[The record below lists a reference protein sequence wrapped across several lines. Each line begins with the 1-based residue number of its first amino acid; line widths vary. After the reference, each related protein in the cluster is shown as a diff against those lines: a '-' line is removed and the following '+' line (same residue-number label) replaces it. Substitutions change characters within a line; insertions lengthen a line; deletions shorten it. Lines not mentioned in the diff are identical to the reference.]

1 MYEDIKTA
9 CLYVRFSS
17 HNQTEQSIEG
27 QTRVCRD
34 FCKRHNI
41 RIVEIYADR
50 ATSASKDIE
59 KRVQF
64 LKMIKDSEKGLFDAV
79 IVYKLDRFARS
90 RYDSATYKYRLKRNG
105 VQLIS
110 ATENISNDP
119 EGIILES
126 VLEGMAEFYS
136 AELSQKINRGMRESA
151 YKHNS
156 IGGAVPL
163 GYKIEDKKLVIDPK
177 TAPIVKEAFEKYADG
192 ETVAEICR
200 QFNARGYKTSKGTAF
215 GKSSF
220 TKIFRNERY
229 IGVYTFHD
237 YRAEDAI
244 PAIIDKDLWDRVQLR
259 VGKIKNAPARNK
271 AKVVYLLSGKIFCGH
286 CGSKMNGNCNAGNY
300 CYYQCYGK
308 KNGNVDCKKKNIRKE
323 FIEKLVAQDALSLLT
338 DEYIEQIA
346 TIACEKNQ
354 HEIELD
360 SALPTIRDRIHQ
372 VDLSLNHLLK
382 AIESG
387 SAPDMLVKRMGELE
401 KEKKDLQVQAKKE
414 SEDIVELDKAQV
426 IYWLE
431 QFRGGSIEDE
441 EFCRMLIDLFVN
453 SVTVWDED
461 DNTYKVT
468 VAYNL
473 TSLPTKTYRLNKGGT
488 LSDFTSNAP
497 EAQRQGVGPGMQH
510 GDRHG
515 IRSGRRGQAFVLHRA
530 VMPGHSLIGDI
541 GVRRGDAQRWDGAA
555 RGGCGGR
562 GAVKDG
568 GNAAVRAAQ
577 CDAQL
582 GGNGDL
588 ALVADLGLDPDI
600 RRGVVQIKIPAVDIE
615 ALGLQIGVERQRQID
630 IGFEKHLH
638 GAGDAADRGIE
649 VVAVPE
655 KGDAHAVGG
664 DGLLLRKEI
673 AAGDSI
679 GLVGG
684 LGNAERRVAGGGVVG
699 RNGDE
704 VWRIVPHIRSNVKA
718 ERRNAGL
725 IVAGQRAVYIEV
737 AGLAQPLKRKQHLV
751 VFVPRRNGEDVAV
764 EGCRAALAA
773 AAVLNAVTEQILIIE
788 GVGQRDGLPAG
799 FPVVGLVK
807 GVPLGVPVGVNGLCH
822 GEGICPQKVPAVV
835 EIKAFALQCRHSV
848 FSLSDVLYTVAG
860 PRSYLYHTRC
870 RGKKQVS
877 FDGQKVLNARCSDK
891 C

>member
-300 CYYQCYGK
+300 YYYQCYGK

-323 FIEKLVAQDALSLLT
+323 FIERLVAQDALSLLT

-372 VDLSLNHLLK
+372 VDLSLNNLLK

-401 KEKKDLQVQAKKE
+401 KEKKDLQAQAKKE

-497 EAQRQGVGPGMQH
+497 VIQLHNARVVIRGLKCLECCFCVATTCTIVVRQDDNHLVGKVCGILIFPMGAIRQA
-510 GDRHG
+510 DRRET
-515 IRSGRRGQAFVLHRA
+515 IFRERVNILFALNQ
-530 VMPGHSLIGDI
+530 
-541 GVRRGDAQRWDGAA
+541 
-555 RGGCGGR
+555 
-562 GAVKDG
+562 KDCFRLFQYCSIIQ
-568 GNAAVRAAQ
+568 GNILRFMVVVAAVRFFAA
-577 CDAQL
+577 
-582 GGNGDL
+582 
-588 ALVADLGLDPDI
+588 P
-600 RRGVVQIKIPAVDIE
+600 E
-615 ALGLQIGVERQRQID
+615 E
-630 IGFEKHLH
+630 GF
-638 GAGDAADRGIE
+638 
-649 VVAVPE
+649 V
-655 KGDAHAVGG
+655 
-664 DGLLLRKEI
+664 
-673 AAGDSI
+673 
-679 GLVGG
+679 
-684 LGNAERRVAGGGVVG
+684 
-699 RNGDE
+699 
-704 VWRIVPHIRSNVKA
+704 RITD
-718 ERRNAGL
+718 
-725 IVAGQRAVYIEV
+725 
-737 AGLAQPLKRKQHLV
+737 
-751 VFVPRRNGEDVAV
+751 F
-764 EGCRAALAA
+764 
-773 AAVLNAVTEQILIIE
+773 
-788 GVGQRDGLPAG
+788 
-799 FPVVGLVK
+799 
-807 GVPLGVPVGVNGLCH
+807 LCN
-822 GEGICPQKVPAVV
+822 E
-835 EIKAFALQCRHSV
+835 FSV
-848 FSLSDVLYTVAG
+848 CV
-860 PRSYLYHTRC
+860 
-870 RGKKQVS
+870 
-877 FDGQKVLNARCSDK
+877 KVLVDGSNLPFRVRALRL
-891 C
+891 

>member
-177 TAPIVKEAFEKYADG
+177 TAPLVKEAFEKYADG

-237 YRAEDAI
+237 YRAEGAV

-271 AKVVYLLSGKIFCGH
+271 AKVVYLLSGKLFCGH
-286 CGSKMNGNCNAGNY
+286 CGSRMNGNSNASNY
-300 CYYQCYGK
+300 YYYQCYGK
-308 KNGNVDCKKKNIRKE
+308 KNGHLDCNKKNIRKE
-323 FIEKLVAQDALSLLT
+323 FIERLVAQDALSLLT

-354 HEIELD
+354 YEIELD

-372 VDLSLNHLLK
+372 VDVSLNNLLK

-414 SEDIVELDKAQV
+414 SDNLIELDKAQV

-461 DNTYKVT
+461 DDTYKVT

-488 LSDFTSNAP
+488 LSDFASNVP
-497 EAQRQGVGPGMQH
+497 DREAHKDGIIVLHVVPLDGNLRTGGRIAHLNRAAGFLVHPVQISFCVRHLRLNLKDVRADCLCQRLGNLRGH
-510 GDRHG
+510 A
-515 IRSGRRGQAFVLHRA
+515 GRRKIRYKFLAHGVLSFQYLRNLLCGRIRQDRGKMLHHALFGFLR
-530 VMPGHSLIGDI
+530 VSLIG
-541 GVRRGDAQRWDGAA
+541 R
-555 RGGCGGR
+555 
-562 GAVKDG
+562 
-568 GNAAVRAAQ
+568 
-577 CDAQL
+577 CDK
-582 GGNGDL
+582 
-588 ALVADLGLDPDI
+588 V
-600 RRGVVQIKIPAVDIE
+600 
-615 ALGLQIGVERQRQID
+615 
-630 IGFEKHLH
+630 
-638 GAGDAADRGIE
+638 
-649 VVAVPE
+649 VPE
-655 KGDAHAVGG
+655 KFFRGCILRDTPSIRFSVSVLHIDEICDA
-664 DGLLLRKEI
+664 DI
-673 AAGDSI
+673 ALHLQPRDAR
-679 GLVGG
+679 LKT
-684 LGNAERRVAGGGVVG
+684 GV
-699 RNGDE
+699 
-704 VWRIVPHIRSNVKA
+704 
-718 ERRNAGL
+718 
-725 IVAGQRAVYIEV
+725 
-737 AGLAQPLKRKQHLV
+737 
-751 VFVPRRNGEDVAV
+751 
-764 EGCRAALAA
+764 AALAVVQSLFQPFGKHPA
-773 AAVLNAVTEQILIIE
+773 FTGYGFIKLLVLVGRQAVIPTGVKVIAVTPE
-788 GVGQRDGLPAG
+788 VRKVRNPLPTHKSSL
-799 FPVVGLVK
+799 LVEK
-807 GVPLGVPVGVNGLCH
+807 F
-822 GEGICPQKVPAVV
+822 AV
-835 EIKAFALQCRHSV
+835 KTFA
-848 FSLSDVLYTVAG
+848 A
-860 PRSYLYHTRC
+860 PRSR
-870 RGKKQVS
+870 S
-877 FDGQKVLNARCSDK
+877 FPFPRTIYIIRKP
-891 C
+891 

>member
-200 QFNARGYKTSKGTAF
+200 QFNARGYKTSKGTTF

-229 IGVYTFHD
+229 IGVYSFHD

-300 CYYQCYGK
+300 YYYQCYGK

-323 FIEKLVAQDALSLLT
+323 FIERLVAQDALSLLT

-372 VDLSLNHLLK
+372 VDLSLNNLLK

-497 EAQRQGVGPGMQH
+497 
-510 GDRHG
+510 DRKSQDNSIIFFNMSICICDLWTDLLIAHLHAA
-515 IRSGRRGQAFVLHRA
+515 SGF
-530 VMPGHSLIGDI
+530 LIH
-541 GVRRGDAQRWDGAA
+541 
-555 RGGCGGR
+555 
-562 GAVKDG
+562 
-568 GNAAVRAAQ
+568 
-577 CDAQL
+577 
-582 GGNGDL
+582 
-588 ALVADLGLDPDI
+588 P
-600 RRGVVQIKIPAVDIE
+600 VQIV
-615 ALGLQIGVERQRQID
+615 
-630 IGFEKHLH
+630 
-638 GAGDAADRGIE
+638 
-649 VVAVPE
+649 
-655 KGDAHAVGG
+655 
-664 DGLLLRKEI
+664 
-673 AAGDSI
+673 
-679 GLVGG
+679 
-684 LGNAERRVAGGGVVG
+684 
-699 RNGDE
+699 
-704 VWRIVPHIRSNVKA
+704 
-718 ERRNAGL
+718 
-725 IVAGQRAVYIEV
+725 
-737 AGLAQPLKRKQHLV
+737 
-751 VFVPRRNGEDVAV
+751 
-764 EGCRAALAA
+764 
-773 AAVLNAVTEQILIIE
+773 
-788 GVGQRDGLPAG
+788 
-799 FPVVGLVK
+799 
-807 GVPLGVPVGVNGLCH
+807 
-822 GEGICPQKVPAVV
+822 IC
-835 EIKAFALQCRHSV
+835 I
-848 FSLSDVLYTVAG
+848 
-860 PRSYLYHTRC
+860 
-870 RGKKQVS
+870 
-877 FDGQKVLNARCSDK
+877 
-891 C
+891 

>member
-156 IGGAVPL
+156 IGGAIPL

-300 CYYQCYGK
+300 YYYQCYGK

-323 FIEKLVAQDALSLLT
+323 FIERLVAQDALSLLT

-372 VDLSLNHLLK
+372 VDLSLNNLLK

-414 SEDIVELDKAQV
+414 SEDIIELDKAQV

-431 QFRGGSIEDE
+431 QFRGGNIEDE

-497 EAQRQGVGPGMQH
+497 EAQRQGVGPGVQH
-510 GDRHG
+510 SDRHG
-515 IRSGRRGQAFVLHRA
+515 IRSGRCGQAFVLHRA
-530 VMPGHSLIGDI
+530 VMPGHSFIGDI

-577 CDAQL
+577 RDAQL

-630 IGFEKHLH
+630 IGLEKHLH

-684 LGNAERRVAGGGVVG
+684 LGNAERRIAGGGVVG

-704 VWRIVPHIRSNVKA
+704 VRRIVPHIGGNVKA

-737 AGLAQPLKRKQHLV
+737 AGLAQPLKRKQYLV

-764 EGCRAALAA
+764 EGRRAALAA
-773 AAVLNAVTEQILIIE
+773 AAVLNAVAEQILIIE

-799 FPVVGLVK
+799 FPVAGLVK
-807 GVPLGVPVGVNGLCH
+807 GVSLGVPVRVNGLCH

-870 RGKKQVS
+870 RGEKQVS
-877 FDGQKVLNARCSDK
+877 FDG
-891 C
+891 

>member
-229 IGVYTFHD
+229 IGVYSFHD

-300 CYYQCYGK
+300 YYYQCYGK

-323 FIEKLVAQDALSLLT
+323 FIERLVAQDALSLLT

-372 VDLSLNHLLK
+372 VDLSLNNLLK

-497 EAQRQGVGPGMQH
+497 VPEPDIHEAAPGSSVPLRCSHTDQKEPAAPGRSWNAVQNGSGGSMRSRASHHRFCQDPHPAYLWCWSFAHAQARYPVQQPLKMPYPLQIPVRSVLSPGSAPPEDSPLHFQRCNLPAGMLSRSH
-510 GDRHG
+510 IHLHIPDLRYLHEL
-515 IRSGRRGQAFVLHRA
+515 RRFPEPVLLLPSGRRKNRH
-530 VMPGHSLIGDI
+530 
-541 GVRRGDAQRWDGAA
+541 
-555 RGGCGGR
+555 
-562 GAVKDG
+562 
-568 GNAAVRAAQ
+568 
-577 CDAQL
+577 
-582 GGNGDL
+582 
-588 ALVADLGLDPDI
+588 
-600 RRGVVQIKIPAVDIE
+600 PAY
-615 ALGLQIGVERQRQID
+615 G
-630 IGFEKHLH
+630 
-638 GAGDAADRGIE
+638 
-649 VVAVPE
+649 
-655 KGDAHAVGG
+655 
-664 DGLLLRKEI
+664 
-673 AAGDSI
+673 
-679 GLVGG
+679 
-684 LGNAERRVAGGGVVG
+684 
-699 RNGDE
+699 
-704 VWRIVPHIRSNVKA
+704 
-718 ERRNAGL
+718 
-725 IVAGQRAVYIEV
+725 
-737 AGLAQPLKRKQHLV
+737 
-751 VFVPRRNGEDVAV
+751 
-764 EGCRAALAA
+764 
-773 AAVLNAVTEQILIIE
+773 
-788 GVGQRDGLPAG
+788 
-799 FPVVGLVK
+799 
-807 GVPLGVPVGVNGLCH
+807 
-822 GEGICPQKVPAVV
+822 
-835 EIKAFALQCRHSV
+835 
-848 FSLSDVLYTVAG
+848 
-860 PRSYLYHTRC
+860 
-870 RGKKQVS
+870 
-877 FDGQKVLNARCSDK
+877 
-891 C
+891 

>member
-300 CYYQCYGK
+300 YYYQCYGK
-308 KNGNVDCKKKNIRKE
+308 KNGNADCKKKNIRKE
-323 FIEKLVAQDALSLLT
+323 FIERLVAQDALSLLT

-372 VDLSLNHLLK
+372 VDLSLNNLLK

-401 KEKKDLQVQAKKE
+401 KEKKDLQAQAKKE

-497 EAQRQGVGPGMQH
+497 CRQRRSARSSCVRRSPAVSSWTPRPSFTATRSGKGMF
-510 GDRHG
+510 
-515 IRSGRRGQAFVLHRA
+515 SGRRTSPNWWH
-530 VMPGHSLIGDI
+530 
-541 GVRRGDAQRWDGAA
+541 
-555 RGGCGGR
+555 C
-562 GAVKDG
+562 
-568 GNAAVRAAQ
+568 
-577 CDAQL
+577 
-582 GGNGDL
+582 
-588 ALVADLGLDPDI
+588 
-600 RRGVVQIKIPAVDIE
+600 
-615 ALGLQIGVERQRQID
+615 
-630 IGFEKHLH
+630 
-638 GAGDAADRGIE
+638 
-649 VVAVPE
+649 
-655 KGDAHAVGG
+655 
-664 DGLLLRKEI
+664 
-673 AAGDSI
+673 
-679 GLVGG
+679 
-684 LGNAERRVAGGGVVG
+684 
-699 RNGDE
+699 
-704 VWRIVPHIRSNVKA
+704 WRSCASR
-718 ERRNAGL
+718 RRNCMTSGTSY
-725 IVAGQRAVYIEV
+725 R
-737 AGLAQPLKRKQHLV
+737 RKQ
-751 VFVPRRNGEDVAV
+751 PRRHNG
-764 EGCRAALAA
+764 
-773 AAVLNAVTEQILIIE
+773 
-788 GVGQRDGLPAG
+788 
-799 FPVVGLVK
+799 
-807 GVPLGVPVGVNGLCH
+807 
-822 GEGICPQKVPAVV
+822 
-835 EIKAFALQCRHSV
+835 
-848 FSLSDVLYTVAG
+848 
-860 PRSYLYHTRC
+860 
-870 RGKKQVS
+870 
-877 FDGQKVLNARCSDK
+877 
-891 C
+891 

>member
-156 IGGAVPL
+156 IGGAIPL

-300 CYYQCYGK
+300 YYYQCYGK

-323 FIEKLVAQDALSLLT
+323 FIERLVAQDALSLLT

-401 KEKKDLQVQAKKE
+401 KEKKDLQAQAKKE

-488 LSDFTSNAP
+488 LSDFASNAP
-497 EAQRQGVGPGMQH
+497 VIQLHNARVVIGRLKCFKCSLRIATARIIVVRQDDNHLVGKVCGILIFPMGAIRQADRREAMFRERVYVFLAFNQKDCFRLFQYHPIVQGNILRFMVVVATVRLFAAPEE
-510 GDRHG
+510 
-515 IRSGRRGQAFVLHRA
+515 AFVRITDFLCNEFS
-530 VMPGHSLIGDI
+530 VF
-541 GVRRGDAQRWDGAA
+541 
-555 RGGCGGR
+555 
-562 GAVKDG
+562 VKVLVDG
-568 GNAAVRAAQ
+568 GN
-577 CDAQL
+577 
-582 GGNGDL
+582 
-588 ALVADLGLDPDI
+588 
-600 RRGVVQIKIPAVDIE
+600 
-615 ALGLQIGVERQRQID
+615 
-630 IGFEKHLH
+630 
-638 GAGDAADRGIE
+638 
-649 VVAVPE
+649 
-655 KGDAHAVGG
+655 
-664 DGLLLRKEI
+664 
-673 AAGDSI
+673 
-679 GLVGG
+679 
-684 LGNAERRVAGGGVVG
+684 
-699 RNGDE
+699 
-704 VWRIVPHIRSNVKA
+704 
-718 ERRNAGL
+718 
-725 IVAGQRAVYIEV
+725 
-737 AGLAQPLKRKQHLV
+737 
-751 VFVPRRNGEDVAV
+751 
-764 EGCRAALAA
+764 
-773 AAVLNAVTEQILIIE
+773 
-788 GVGQRDGLPAG
+788 
-799 FPVVGLVK
+799 
-807 GVPLGVPVGVNGLCH
+807 
-822 GEGICPQKVPAVV
+822 
-835 EIKAFALQCRHSV
+835 
-848 FSLSDVLYTVAG
+848 LS
-860 PRSYLYHTRC
+860 
-870 RGKKQVS
+870 
-877 FDGQKVLNARCSDK
+877 
-891 C
+891 

>member
-64 LKMIKDSEKGLFDAV
+64 LKMIKDSERGLFDAV

-156 IGGAVPL
+156 IGGAIPL

-300 CYYQCYGK
+300 YYYQCYGK

-323 FIEKLVAQDALSLLT
+323 FIERLVAQDALSLLT

-372 VDLSLNHLLK
+372 VDLSLNNLLK

-414 SEDIVELDKAQV
+414 SEDIIELDKAQV

-431 QFRGGSIEDE
+431 QFRGGNIEDE

-497 EAQRQGVGPGMQH
+497 ATASSNTTQYSGSMP
-510 GDRHG
+510 
-515 IRSGRRGQAFVLHRA
+515 RSLAPVTNTSGSGLARLTRVPSTTASNSS
-530 VMPGHSLIGDI
+530 VMPSRSKISGLFLLAEPRAILMP
-541 GVRRGDAQRWDGAA
+541 AA
-555 RGGCGGR
+555 RVCFKKFSTPGSSSLFSSFLMYSTY
-562 GAVKDG
+562 
-568 GNAAVRAAQ
+568 Q
-577 CDAQL
+577 S
-582 GGNGDL
+582 
-588 ALVADLGLDPDI
+588 
-600 RRGVVQIKIPAVDIE
+600 
-615 ALGLQIGVERQRQID
+615 
-630 IGFEKHLH
+630 F
-638 GAGDAADRGIE
+638 
-649 VVAVPE
+649 
-655 KGDAHAVGG
+655 
-664 DGLLLRKEI
+664 LR
-673 AAGDSI
+673 
-679 GLVGG
+679 
-684 LGNAERRVAGGGVVG
+684 
-699 RNGDE
+699 
-704 VWRIVPHIRSNVKA
+704 W
-718 ERRNAGL
+718 
-725 IVAGQRAVYIEV
+725 QRACFSSSVIV
-737 AGLAQPLKRKQHLV
+737 RLPISRMISKLAIRLTP
-751 VFVPRRNGEDVAV
+751 FRRSLS
-764 EGCRAALAA
+764 CS
-773 AAVLNAVTEQILIIE
+773 
-788 GVGQRDGLPAG
+788 
-799 FPVVGLVK
+799 VK
-807 GVPLGVPVGVNGLCH
+807 GM
-822 GEGICPQKVPAVV
+822 
-835 EIKAFALQCRHSV
+835 S
-848 FSLSDVLYTVAG
+848 SS
-860 PRSYLYHTRC
+860 S
-870 RGKKQVS
+870 
-877 FDGQKVLNARCSDK
+877 ARRFQARK
-891 C
+891 

>member
-156 IGGAVPL
+156 IGGAIPL

-323 FIEKLVAQDALSLLT
+323 FIERLVAQDALSLLT

-401 KEKKDLQVQAKKE
+401 KEKKDLQAQAKKE
-414 SEDIVELDKAQV
+414 SEDIIELDKAQV

-488 LSDFTSNAP
+488 LSDFASNAP
-497 EAQRQGVGPGMQH
+497 VLESGNIPFGFRQATNLTFINRTKGVSQLV
-510 GDRHG
+510 
-515 IRSGRRGQAFVLHRA
+515 RSDVRNPVEFTKFSPAFSV
-530 VMPGHSLIGDI
+530 
-541 GVRRGDAQRWDGAA
+541 
-555 RGGCGGR
+555 
-562 GAVKDG
+562 
-568 GNAAVRAAQ
+568 
-577 CDAQL
+577 AQL
-582 GGNGDL
+582 ASSTKNALMRITGIL
-588 ALVADLGLDPDI
+588 AVLFLCFKNFMRLAC
-600 RRGVVQIKIPAVDIE
+600 
-615 ALGLQIGVERQRQID
+615 
-630 IGFEKHLH
+630 
-638 GAGDAADRGIE
+638 
-649 VVAVPE
+649 
-655 KGDAHAVGG
+655 
-664 DGLLLRKEI
+664 LRKI
-673 AAGDSI
+673 AFNIAILS
-679 GLVGG
+679 
-684 LGNAERRVAGGGVVG
+684 A
-699 RNGDE
+699 
-704 VWRIVPHIRSNVKA
+704 
-718 ERRNAGL
+718 
-725 IVAGQRAVYIEV
+725 
-737 AGLAQPLKRKQHLV
+737 
-751 VFVPRRNGEDVAV
+751 
-764 EGCRAALAA
+764 CRH
-773 AAVLNAVTEQILIIE
+773 T
-788 GVGQRDGLPAG
+788 
-799 FPVVGLVK
+799 
-807 GVPLGVPVGVNGLCH
+807 LGVDSAANMNIIVINIAPFKPHHFPRPKARKNIKTVGVNQTVLTDS
-822 GEGICPQKVPAVV
+822 AVV
-835 EIKAFALQCRHSV
+835 KHLRMCEKDIE
-848 FSLSDVLYTVAG
+848 
-860 PRSYLYHTRC
+860 
-870 RGKKQVS
+870 
-877 FDGQKVLNARCSDK
+877 
-891 C
+891 

>member
-229 IGVYTFHD
+229 IGVYSFHD

-300 CYYQCYGK
+300 YYYQCYGK

-323 FIEKLVAQDALSLLT
+323 FIERLVAQDALSLLT

-372 VDLSLNHLLK
+372 VDISLNNLLK

-401 KEKKDLQVQAKKE
+401 KEKKDLQAQAKKE

-488 LSDFTSNAP
+488 LSDFASNAP
-497 EAQRQGVGPGMQH
+497 GMSANPIITGNLLIHTFHCQIQPH
-510 GDRHG
+510 SWKRFWDYDT
-515 IRSGRRGQAFVLHRA
+515 FV
-530 VMPGHSLIGDI
+530 V
-541 GVRRGDAQRWDGAA
+541 
-555 RGGCGGR
+555 
-562 GAVKDG
+562 
-568 GNAAVRAAQ
+568 
-577 CDAQL
+577 
-582 GGNGDL
+582 
-588 ALVADLGLDPDI
+588 
-600 RRGVVQIKIPAVDIE
+600 
-615 ALGLQIGVERQRQID
+615 
-630 IGFEKHLH
+630 
-638 GAGDAADRGIE
+638 
-649 VVAVPE
+649 
-655 KGDAHAVGG
+655 
-664 DGLLLRKEI
+664 
-673 AAGDSI
+673 
-679 GLVGG
+679 
-684 LGNAERRVAGGGVVG
+684 
-699 RNGDE
+699 
-704 VWRIVPHIRSNVKA
+704 
-718 ERRNAGL
+718 
-725 IVAGQRAVYIEV
+725 
-737 AGLAQPLKRKQHLV
+737 
-751 VFVPRRNGEDVAV
+751 
-764 EGCRAALAA
+764 
-773 AAVLNAVTEQILIIE
+773 
-788 GVGQRDGLPAG
+788 
-799 FPVVGLVK
+799 
-807 GVPLGVPVGVNGLCH
+807 
-822 GEGICPQKVPAVV
+822 
-835 EIKAFALQCRHSV
+835 
-848 FSLSDVLYTVAG
+848 
-860 PRSYLYHTRC
+860 
-870 RGKKQVS
+870 
-877 FDGQKVLNARCSDK
+877 
-891 C
+891 

>member
-229 IGVYTFHD
+229 IGVYSFHD

-323 FIEKLVAQDALSLLT
+323 FIERLVAQDALSLLT

-401 KEKKDLQVQAKKE
+401 KEKKDLQAQAKKE

-497 EAQRQGVGPGMQH
+497 ALVGVEKRGVPDIHGVPRRDHRITAGPPREISRAGVGIVAAAG
-510 GDRHG
+510 
-515 IRSGRRGQAFVLHRA
+515 
-530 VMPGHSLIGDI
+530 
-541 GVRRGDAQRWDGAA
+541 DGAA
-555 RGGCGGR
+555 DGLNRRGVVGFEQQRAAEPLHELVVGGAVIIGAVVASQGVEIGSSGGRRGGCGR
-562 GAVKDG
+562 C
-568 GNAAVRAAQ
+568 RW
-577 CDAQL
+577 L
-582 GGNGDL
+582 
-588 ALVADLGLDPDI
+588 
-600 RRGVVQIKIPAVDIE
+600 RRG
-615 ALGLQIGVERQRQID
+615 
-630 IGFEKHLH
+630 
-638 GAGDAADRGIE
+638 
-649 VVAVPE
+649 
-655 KGDAHAVGG
+655 GG
-664 DGLLLRKEI
+664 
-673 AAGDSI
+673 
-679 GLVGG
+679 
-684 LGNAERRVAGGGVVG
+684 
-699 RNGDE
+699 
-704 VWRIVPHIRSNVKA
+704 
-718 ERRNAGL
+718 
-725 IVAGQRAVYIEV
+725 
-737 AGLAQPLKRKQHLV
+737 
-751 VFVPRRNGEDVAV
+751 
-764 EGCRAALAA
+764 EGCRVGGSGAGRESQGHCGGQDDGD
-773 AAVLNAVTEQILIIE
+773 AVFHGGPPFLIYVC
-788 GVGQRDGLPAG
+788 GA
-799 FPVVGLVK
+799 
-807 GVPLGVPVGVNGLCH
+807 
-822 GEGICPQKVPAVV
+822 IC
-835 EIKAFALQCRHSV
+835 KAKL
-848 FSLSDVLYTVAG
+848 
-860 PRSYLYHTRC
+860 
-870 RGKKQVS
+870 
-877 FDGQKVLNARCSDK
+877 
-891 C
+891 

>member
-156 IGGAVPL
+156 IGGAIPL

-323 FIEKLVAQDALSLLT
+323 FIERLVAQDALSLLT

-401 KEKKDLQVQAKKE
+401 KEKKDLQAQAKKE

-488 LSDFTSNAP
+488 LSDFASNAP
-497 EAQRQGVGPGMQH
+497 AFHRQHSHQYQHTIDGHRRNQIFDDIGNRFSAHKPFDPVQGKGHDQLQH
-510 GDRHG
+510 GGCQRKRTGH
-515 IRSGRRGQAFVLHRA
+515 IAVQAHPAFVLCISRPITFSVHPLSPFACSVLFYYNKKASFGTSRKRSP
-530 VMPGHSLIGDI
+530 VFYILP
-541 GVRRGDAQRWDGAA
+541 
-555 RGGCGGR
+555 
-562 GAVKDG
+562 
-568 GNAAVRAAQ
+568 VRANFTRLP
-577 CDAQL
+577 C
-582 GGNGDL
+582 
-588 ALVADLGLDPDI
+588 
-600 RRGVVQIKIPAVDIE
+600 
-615 ALGLQIGVERQRQID
+615 
-630 IGFEKHLH
+630 
-638 GAGDAADRGIE
+638 
-649 VVAVPE
+649 
-655 KGDAHAVGG
+655 
-664 DGLLLRKEI
+664 
-673 AAGDSI
+673 
-679 GLVGG
+679 
-684 LGNAERRVAGGGVVG
+684 
-699 RNGDE
+699 
-704 VWRIVPHIRSNVKA
+704 
-718 ERRNAGL
+718 
-725 IVAGQRAVYIEV
+725 
-737 AGLAQPLKRKQHLV
+737 
-751 VFVPRRNGEDVAV
+751 
-764 EGCRAALAA
+764 AA
-773 AAVLNAVTEQILIIE
+773 AARFVLLRS
-788 GVGQRDGLPAG
+788 GPYFQRQLSPPAESHRRIPPGSWYPACDPCDTGRTTTSCTGLYP
-799 FPVVGLVK
+799 
-807 GVPLGVPVGVNGLCH
+807 
-822 GEGICPQKVPAVV
+822 
-835 EIKAFALQCRHSV
+835 
-848 FSLSDVLYTVAG
+848 
-860 PRSYLYHTRC
+860 
-870 RGKKQVS
+870 
-877 FDGQKVLNARCSDK
+877 
-891 C
+891 

>member
-1 MYEDIKTA
+1 
-9 CLYVRFSS
+9 
-17 HNQTEQSIEG
+17 
-27 QTRVCRD
+27 
-34 FCKRHNI
+34 
-41 RIVEIYADR
+41 
-50 ATSASKDIE
+50 
-59 KRVQF
+59 
-64 LKMIKDSEKGLFDAV
+64 
-79 IVYKLDRFARS
+79 
-90 RYDSATYKYRLKRNG
+90 
-105 VQLIS
+105 
-110 ATENISNDP
+110 
-119 EGIILES
+119 
-126 VLEGMAEFYS
+126 
-136 AELSQKINRGMRESA
+136 
-151 YKHNS
+151 
-156 IGGAVPL
+156 
-163 GYKIEDKKLVIDPK
+163 
-177 TAPIVKEAFEKYADG
+177 
-192 ETVAEICR
+192 
-200 QFNARGYKTSKGTAF
+200 
-215 GKSSF
+215 
-220 TKIFRNERY
+220 
-229 IGVYTFHD
+229 
-237 YRAEDAI
+237 
-244 PAIIDKDLWDRVQLR
+244 
-259 VGKIKNAPARNK
+259 
-271 AKVVYLLSGKIFCGH
+271 
-286 CGSKMNGNCNAGNY
+286 
-300 CYYQCYGK
+300 
-308 KNGNVDCKKKNIRKE
+308 
-323 FIEKLVAQDALSLLT
+323 
-338 DEYIEQIA
+338 
-346 TIACEKNQ
+346 
-354 HEIELD
+354 
-360 SALPTIRDRIHQ
+360 
-372 VDLSLNHLLK
+372 
-382 AIESG
+382 
-387 SAPDMLVKRMGELE
+387 
-401 KEKKDLQVQAKKE
+401 
-414 SEDIVELDKAQV
+414 
-426 IYWLE
+426 
-431 QFRGGSIEDE
+431 
-441 EFCRMLIDLFVN
+441 
-453 SVTVWDED
+453 
-461 DNTYKVT
+461 
-468 VAYNL
+468 
-473 TSLPTKTYRLNKGGT
+473 
-488 LSDFTSNAP
+488 
-497 EAQRQGVGPGMQH
+497 
-510 GDRHG
+510 
-515 IRSGRRGQAFVLHRA
+515 
-530 VMPGHSLIGDI
+530 MPGHSLIGDI
-541 GVRRGDAQRWDGAA
+541 GVRRGDAQWWDGAA

-582 GGNGDL
+582 GGNRDL
-588 ALVADLGLDPDI
+588 ALVADLGLDPNI

-630 IGFEKHLH
+630 IGLEKHLH

-684 LGNAERRVAGGGVVG
+684 LGNAERRIAGGGVVG

-704 VWRIVPHIRSNVKA
+704 VRRIVPHIRSNVKA

-725 IVAGQRAVYIEV
+725 IVPGQRAVYIEV

>member
-79 IVYKLDRFARS
+79 IVYKLDR
-90 RYDSATYKYRLKRNG
+90 
-105 VQLIS
+105 
-110 ATENISNDP
+110 
-119 EGIILES
+119 
-126 VLEGMAEFYS
+126 
-136 AELSQKINRGMRESA
+136 
-151 YKHNS
+151 
-156 IGGAVPL
+156 
-163 GYKIEDKKLVIDPK
+163 
-177 TAPIVKEAFEKYADG
+177 
-192 ETVAEICR
+192 
-200 QFNARGYKTSKGTAF
+200 
-215 GKSSF
+215 
-220 TKIFRNERY
+220 
-229 IGVYTFHD
+229 GVYTFHD

-259 VGKIKNAPARNK
+259 VGKIKNAPAKNK

-323 FIEKLVAQDALSLLT
+323 FIERLVAQDALSLLT

-401 KEKKDLQVQAKKE
+401 KEKKDLQAQAKKE

-488 LSDFTSNAP
+488 LSDFASNAP
-497 EAQRQGVGPGMQH
+497 GMSANPTITGNLLIH
-510 GDRHG
+510 TFHCRLK
-515 IRSGRRGQAFVLHRA
+515 S
-530 VMPGHSLIGDI
+530 HS
-541 GVRRGDAQRWDGAA
+541 RKRF
-555 RGGCGGR
+555 
-562 GAVKDG
+562 
-568 GNAAVRAAQ
+568 
-577 CDAQL
+577 CDY
-582 GGNGDL
+582 DTF
-588 ALVADLGLDPDI
+588 LV
-600 RRGVVQIKIPAVDIE
+600 
-615 ALGLQIGVERQRQID
+615 
-630 IGFEKHLH
+630 
-638 GAGDAADRGIE
+638 
-649 VVAVPE
+649 
-655 KGDAHAVGG
+655 
-664 DGLLLRKEI
+664 
-673 AAGDSI
+673 
-679 GLVGG
+679 
-684 LGNAERRVAGGGVVG
+684 
-699 RNGDE
+699 
-704 VWRIVPHIRSNVKA
+704 
-718 ERRNAGL
+718 
-725 IVAGQRAVYIEV
+725 
-737 AGLAQPLKRKQHLV
+737 
-751 VFVPRRNGEDVAV
+751 
-764 EGCRAALAA
+764 
-773 AAVLNAVTEQILIIE
+773 
-788 GVGQRDGLPAG
+788 
-799 FPVVGLVK
+799 
-807 GVPLGVPVGVNGLCH
+807 
-822 GEGICPQKVPAVV
+822 
-835 EIKAFALQCRHSV
+835 
-848 FSLSDVLYTVAG
+848 
-860 PRSYLYHTRC
+860 
-870 RGKKQVS
+870 
-877 FDGQKVLNARCSDK
+877 
-891 C
+891 

>member
-156 IGGAVPL
+156 IGGAIPL

-300 CYYQCYGK
+300 YYYQCYGK

-323 FIEKLVAQDALSLLT
+323 FIERLVAQDALSLLT

-372 VDLSLNHLLK
+372 VDLSLNNLLK

-401 KEKKDLQVQAKKE
+401 KEKKDLQAQAKKE

-431 QFRGGSIEDE
+431 QFRDGSIEDE

-497 EAQRQGVGPGMQH
+497 GKNTIKYVYFGNDEY
-510 GDRHG
+510 
-515 IRSGRRGQAFVLHRA
+515 SGSECIYI
-530 VMPGHSLIGDI
+530 GH
-541 GVRRGDAQRWDGAA
+541 
-555 RGGCGGR
+555 C
-562 GAVKDG
+562 
-568 GNAAVRAAQ
+568 
-577 CDAQL
+577 
-582 GGNGDL
+582 
-588 ALVADLGLDPDI
+588 
-600 RRGVVQIKIPAVDIE
+600 
-615 ALGLQIGVERQRQID
+615 
-630 IGFEKHLH
+630 
-638 GAGDAADRGIE
+638 
-649 VVAVPE
+649 
-655 KGDAHAVGG
+655 
-664 DGLLLRKEI
+664 
-673 AAGDSI
+673 
-679 GLVGG
+679 
-684 LGNAERRVAGGGVVG
+684 
-699 RNGDE
+699 
-704 VWRIVPHIRSNVKA
+704 
-718 ERRNAGL
+718 
-725 IVAGQRAVYIEV
+725 
-737 AGLAQPLKRKQHLV
+737 
-751 VFVPRRNGEDVAV
+751 
-764 EGCRAALAA
+764 
-773 AAVLNAVTEQILIIE
+773 
-788 GVGQRDGLPAG
+788 
-799 FPVVGLVK
+799 
-807 GVPLGVPVGVNGLCH
+807 
-822 GEGICPQKVPAVV
+822 
-835 EIKAFALQCRHSV
+835 
-848 FSLSDVLYTVAG
+848 FSA
-860 PRSYLYHTRC
+860 
-870 RGKKQVS
+870 
-877 FDGQKVLNARCSDK
+877 
-891 C
+891 

>member
-229 IGVYTFHD
+229 IGVYSFHD

-323 FIEKLVAQDALSLLT
+323 FIERLVAQDALSLLT

-401 KEKKDLQVQAKKE
+401 KEKKDLQAQAKKE

-488 LSDFTSNAP
+488 LSDFASNAP
-497 EAQRQGVGPGMQH
+497 LVGGY
-510 GDRHG
+510 D
-515 IRSGRRGQAFVLHRA
+515 LTDRA
-530 VMPGHSLIGDI
+530 VDDLPPAL
-541 GVRRGDAQRWDGAA
+541 GVVQRVDLELLGVEAVHQVDAQR
-555 RGGCGGR
+555 
-562 GAVKDG
+562 
-568 GNAAVRAAQ
+568 RAA
-577 CDAQL
+577 
-582 GGNGDL
+582 
-588 ALVADLGLDPDI
+588 
-600 RRGVVQIKIPAVDIE
+600 
-615 ALGLQIGVERQRQID
+615 
-630 IGFEKHLH
+630 
-638 GAGDAADRGIE
+638 
-649 VVAVPE
+649 
-655 KGDAHAVGG
+655 
-664 DGLLLRKEI
+664 
-673 AAGDSI
+673 
-679 GLVGG
+679 
-684 LGNAERRVAGGGVVG
+684 RRVAVADQILLLDLIGVCLGPGVVFAGRIIGSVLFGGVRQQFLRHFGAVAVAQRIRAQQIFQPQGLLHHICVCGKCQSSKLLHVPVPFRSAVG
-699 RNGDE
+699 RPCFIDNIIPVSCE
-704 VWRIVPHIRSNVKA
+704 
-718 ERRNAGL
+718 L
-725 IVAGQRAVYIEV
+725 
-737 AGLAQPLKRKQHLV
+737 
-751 VFVPRRNGEDVAV
+751 
-764 EGCRAALAA
+764 
-773 AAVLNAVTEQILIIE
+773 EQTIS
-788 GVGQRDGLPAG
+788 
-799 FPVVGLVK
+799 
-807 GVPLGVPVGVNGLCH
+807 C
-822 GEGICPQKVPAVV
+822 C
-835 EIKAFALQCRHSV
+835 AFALSCYTCLSCRQHSATTKILYKNRPIFLCNLL
-848 FSLSDVLYTVAG
+848 FSPSV
-860 PRSYLYHTRC
+860 
-870 RGKKQVS
+870 
-877 FDGQKVLNARCSDK
+877 
-891 C
+891 

>member
-300 CYYQCYGK
+300 YYYQCYGK

-323 FIEKLVAQDALSLLT
+323 FIERLVAQDALSLLT

-372 VDLSLNHLLK
+372 VDLSLNNLLK

-414 SEDIVELDKAQV
+414 SEDIIELDKAQV

-431 QFRGGSIEDE
+431 QFRGGNIEDE

-497 EAQRQGVGPGMQH
+497 VQQRPAHTQPVGAVESPFGLQVGGSHAPFIVAAEHIHKARLLHGPAGQIGHIPGAGVMVFIVQAVGVGIMGVGQAQFFGLGVHLFHAAGNGTVVAEVFRQGVGPIVG
-510 GDRHG
+510 
-515 IRSGRRGQAFVLHRA
+515 ALH
-530 VMPGHSLIGDI
+530 L
-541 GVRRGDAQRWDGAA
+541 
-555 RGGCGGR
+555 
-562 GAVKDG
+562 GAVDHVLQRDHLSGQKSNVG
-568 GNAAVRAAQ
+568 GVGLQAVGHIVVNG
-577 CDAQL
+577 QL
-582 GGNGDL
+582 GGP
-588 ALVADLGLDPDI
+588 V
-600 RRGVVQIKIPAVDIE
+600 
-615 ALGLQIGVERQRQID
+615 ALGLFHGQAQRHD
-630 IGFEKHLH
+630 FG
-638 GAGDAADRGIE
+638 DRG
-649 VVAVPE
+649 
-655 KGDAHAVGG
+655 
-664 DGLLLRKEI
+664 
-673 AAGDSI
+673 
-679 GLVGG
+679 
-684 LGNAERRVAGGGVVG
+684 
-699 RNGDE
+699 
-704 VWRIVPHIRSNVKA
+704 RI
-718 ERRNAGL
+718 
-725 IVAGQRAVYIEV
+725 
-737 AGLAQPLKRKQHLV
+737 QHLV
-751 VFVPRRNGEDVAV
+751 RVLFHDDLAGVCIHDHIGLAGYLGQVLRRGTRSQHSCAQHS
-764 EGCRAALAA
+764 C
-773 AAVLNAVTEQILIIE
+773 
-788 GVGQRDGLPAG
+788 GQ
-799 FPVVGLVK
+799 
-807 GVPLGVPVGVNGLCH
+807 
-822 GEGICPQKVPAVV
+822 
-835 EIKAFALQCRHSV
+835 
-848 FSLSDVLYTVAG
+848 Y
-860 PRSYLYHTRC
+860 
-870 RGKKQVS
+870 
-877 FDGQKVLNARCSDK
+877 
-891 C
+891 

>member
-156 IGGAVPL
+156 IGGAIPL

-300 CYYQCYGK
+300 YYYQCYGK

-323 FIEKLVAQDALSLLT
+323 FIERLVAQDALSLLT

-372 VDLSLNHLLK
+372 VDLSLNNLLK

-414 SEDIVELDKAQV
+414 SEDIIELDKAQV

-431 QFRGGSIEDE
+431 QFRGGNIEDE

-497 EAQRQGVGPGMQH
+497 DREAQQH
-510 GDRHG
+510 GVILLEIHRM
-515 IRSGRRGQAFVLHRA
+515 ICQSGTGVLIPHF
-530 VMPGHSLIGDI
+530 PGTA
-541 GVRRGDAQRWDGAA
+541 GVFIPP
-555 RGGCGGR
+555 
-562 GAVKDG
+562 VE
-568 GNAAVRAAQ
+568 
-577 CDAQL
+577 
-582 GGNGDL
+582 
-588 ALVADLGLDPDI
+588 I
-600 RRGVVQIKIPAVDIE
+600 RR
-615 ALGLQIGVERQRQID
+615 
-630 IGFEKHLH
+630 
-638 GAGDAADRGIE
+638 
-649 VVAVPE
+649 
-655 KGDAHAVGG
+655 
-664 DGLLLRKEI
+664 
-673 AAGDSI
+673 SI
-679 GLVGG
+679 GLC
-684 LGNAERRVAGGGVVG
+684 
-699 RNGDE
+699 
-704 VWRIVPHIRSNVKA
+704 
-718 ERRNAGL
+718 
-725 IVAGQRAVYIEV
+725 RADLIEV
-737 AGLAQPLKRKQHLV
+737 CSCGSGYQFSCVPGHAAG
-751 VFVPRRNGEDVAV
+751 
-764 EGCRAALAA
+764 
-773 AAVLNAVTEQILIIE
+773 TEICNQC
-788 GVGQRDGLPAG
+788 
-799 FPVVGLVK
+799 
-807 GVPLGVPVGVNGLCH
+807 LCH
-822 GEGICPQKVPAVV
+822 GSSFSFHSRKTLSLLELIFSSINSISQSELYV
-835 EIKAFALQCRHSV
+835 EYLFFIINHAF
-848 FSLSDVLYTVAG
+848 
-860 PRSYLYHTRC
+860 
-870 RGKKQVS
+870 
-877 FDGQKVLNARCSDK
+877 
-891 C
+891 